1 MLLFCSLQETEFLVG
16 ALWCSKKRS
25 LKTSAVRI
33 GCSVNLV
40 MKKKVNL
47 VMKKS

>member
-1 MLLFCSLQETEFLVG
+1 MLLFCSLKETEFLVG

-25 LKTSAVRI
+25 LKTSVRI